1 MIPQSDCTTPT
12 KKQIKALW
20 QAQRRADTV
29 MRQSSDTVRRRS
41 PRTRGMRRLEQSSD
55 TVRRRSARTN
65 QAVRT
70 VRRGTAR
77 DEPSARRTDDPGPV
91 IDRAHAGECGGICYS
106 NAIFQGLASCIHA
119 SQFLRGPP
127 SDAHK
132 KFPLY
137 HAFASVMNAMVRG
150 EETVVDPSP
159 FVDLYRATHNFTDA
173 QGNMFCDS
181 QCMNEFGNVCSTNRL
196 FILLML
202 RE

>member
-1 MIPQSDCTTPT
+1 
-12 KKQIKALW
+12 
-20 QAQRRADTV
+20 

-70 VRRGTAR
+70 VRRGIAR
-77 DEPSARRTDDPGPV
+77 DEPAARRTDDPVPV
-91 IDRAHAGECGGICYS
+91 IDRANAGLKNCGGICYS

-159 FVDLYRATHNFTDA
+159 FVDLYMATHNFNDA